1 MVLISFYALIL
12 MLSGSEKLVRG
23 LFAEA
28 EAELAACN
36 GDATRSALHVV
47 VIDEIDAVFRRRS
60 AGEDSGEQTRV
71 SSLVADMLLFPSM
84 ILITFSCCLCYD
96 DDADTGECSEPD
108 SLKTRWC
115 QCH

>member
-1 MVLISFYALIL
+1 LGKNSDRYVKNENIPSLNHNRHLHCFYFHFDIF
-12 MLSGSEKLVRG
+12 SGSEKLVRG

-71 SSLVADMLLFPSM
+71 RFLL
-84 ILITFSCCLCYD
+84 
-96 DDADTGECSEPD
+96 
-108 SLKTRWC
+108 
-115 QCH
+115 